1 MAAQPVVRW
10 RGRGVQI
17 PALVRMA
24 QEAVDSSRCVV
35 IGLQSTGDAR
45 TADVVAEG
53 MPEAEARALVERR
66 AREEA
71 ADTAAQAKAE
81 EVGREETAAER
92 VKRKRQQD
100 KDEKARGKPVVYMDE
115 FVSGP
120 KACAKL
126 TRPMQSPRTCRSPLC

>member
-1 MAAQPVVRW
+1 MRW
-10 RGRGVQI
+10 LMSMCCGAQI

-24 QEAVDSSRCVV
+24 RDAVDTGRCVV

-53 MPEAEARALVERR
+53 MPEAEARALAERT

-71 ADTAAQAKAE
+71 ADAAAEAKALKE
-81 EVGREETAAER
+81 TGESETAAER
-92 VKRKRQQD
+92 AKRKKQQD

-120 KACAKL
+120 KASRLPVQWAYLRLPNVKL
-126 TRPMQSPRTCRSPLC
+126 HR